1 MEADDSAGEHVDI
14 GNSDTESGSK
24 NEEDDFSDDENMD
37 DVQCMDTR
45 LLGGPESL
53 HGEELLELASDGE
66 MEDFLEIQR
75 RNRLDSACRSQRK

>member
-66 MEDFLEIQR
+66 MEDFLEVQR
-75 RNRLDSACRSQRK
+75 RNRLDSACRNQRK